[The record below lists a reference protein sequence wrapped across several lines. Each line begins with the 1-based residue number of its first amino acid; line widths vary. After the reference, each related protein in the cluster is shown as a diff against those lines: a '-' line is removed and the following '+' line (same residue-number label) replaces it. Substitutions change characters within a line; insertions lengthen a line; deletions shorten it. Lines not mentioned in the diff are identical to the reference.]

1 MFGLL
6 LKREGFN
13 WALLIAA
20 LLKGLLDEKVL
31 CTAGGLVCYVFKRV

>member
-1 MFGLL
+1 LL

>member
-1 MFGLL
+1 VFGLL

-31 CTAGGLVCYVFKRV
+31 RTAGMLVCLDCF